1 MPSTDHHVDSLPPL
15 EADTL
20 RVLVL
25 GTMPGVQSIVAQ
37 QYYAHPR
44 NAFWPIALAH
54 CSGLPLNARTATAM
68 PYTERVQHVIE
79 AGLGVWDVLAHC
91 ERPGSLDSA
100 IVRDSEVPN
109 DLAALAARHPELERV
124 VLNGKTAERLFRRH
138 VLNTEEGDNA
148 FARVTRCSAPSTS
161 PAMASLSLEEKFARW
176 SEALGTSLRMSLGP
190 S

>member
-1 MPSTDHHVDSLPPL
+1 MPLTDHHVESLPPL
-15 EADTL
+15 EAVSL

-25 GTMPGVQSIVAQ
+25 GTMPGVQSLVAR

-54 CSGLPLNARTATAM
+54 CSGFPLESGKVSAM
-68 PYTERVQHVIE
+68 PYDERVKHVTD
-79 AGLGVWDVLAHC
+79 AALGVWDVLARC

-109 DLAALAARHPELERV
+109 DLVALAARHPELERV

-138 VLNTEEGDNA
+138 VLNTEKGDTA
-148 FARVTRCSAPSTS
+148 FARIPYCSAPSTS
-161 PAMASLSLEEKFARW
+161 PAMASLSLEEKCARW
-176 SEALGTSLRMSLGP
+176 NEAFGTSLGP
-190 S
+190 T